1 MVAVIWLSTCYSL
14 KLLLKCSFFMIV
26 ICGSFDLAI
35 LRSWFCFVGGLVVA
49 LLYCFLFLFSC
60 VVHWCSHEILFE
72 GDHCVKKKKKKKL
85 MKERNSEWPYVKE
98 KIHMYIYVW
107 VGGLGWGE
115 HGHLLPPWFCPG
127 WARSIMLFYRPI
139 LLFFPFLINKSF
151 LNTDQEKKWHWLW
164 MSYLSG

>member
-1 MVAVIWLSTCYSL
+1 MFFFYDSHLWVLWFSYSPFL
-14 KLLLKCSFFMIV
+14 ILFCWWACGSAPILLLVFVFL
-26 ICGSFDLAI
+26 CGSLVQPWNSF
-35 LRSWFCFVGGLVVA
+35 WGGPL
-49 LLYCFLFLFSC
+49 CK
-60 VVHWCSHEILFE
+60 
-72 GDHCVKKKKKKKL
+72 KKKKKKKL

-151 LNTDQEKKWHWLW
+151 LNTNQEKKWHWLW